1 MATHARVLCFSQA
14 LALGLLLF
22 LSALGSSRADP
33 PAGTTSGAGSGD
45 AQVSD
50 SKGGF
55 MSSLRQA
62 FGEDFDREVVRG
74 HFDVGAAPD
83 AHRYYCLVDTK
94 TGKREPNGVAGQL
107 VTRRDGMTGIKGGA
121 VAPLSCADAEQ
132 KGLLVTS
139 GYLLKGRAAGASAVA
154 PPPAPAAPAAVA
166 SAAAAP
172 PPAAPA
178 AVASTPVEAP
188 PAASAPASAAKPA
201 GNDVMATYARFIAGQ
216 NAHDATAVAAVLLD
230 SKELVW
236 AQYGGQSVWGREEV
250 MEAFQ
255 KEWHGTWKL
264 DPQLAEARVENPAPG
279 VAVLITPLL
288 YTFGDPGA
296 TPVTVPIRWGGVF
309 VKTPSGWRIASIF
322 ITPFKGWHEPR
333 N

>member
-1 MATHARVLCFSQA
+1 VATYARVLCYSQA

-22 LSALGSSRADP
+22 LGALGSSRADP
-33 PAGTTSGAGSGD
+33 PAGTATGAGSGD

-55 MSSLRQA
+55 MSSIRQA

-74 HFDVGAAPD
+74 HFDVGSPPD

-107 VTRRDGMTGIKGGA
+107 TTRRDGMTGIKGGA

-139 GYLLKGRAAGASAVA
+139 GYVLKGRAAAASVVA
-154 PPPAPAAPAAVA
+154 PPPAPAAPPSVA
-166 SAAAAP
+166 SA
-172 PPAAPA
+172 PAVTSPA
-178 AVASTPVEAP
+178 AVAP
-188 PAASAPASAAKPA
+188 PAASVAAPAAEPA

-216 NAHDATAVAAVLLD
+216 NAHDAAAVAAVLLD

-236 AQYGGQSVWGREEV
+236 AQYGGQSIWGRQQV

-255 KEWHGTWKL
+255 KEWQGTWKL
-264 DPQLAEARVENPAPG
+264 DPQLAEARVANPAPG

-296 TPVTVPIRWGGVF
+296 SPVTVPIRWGGVF
-309 VKTPSGWRIASIF
+309 VKTPSGWRIASMF
-322 ITPFKGWHEPR
+322 VTPFKSWHEPK

>member
-1 MATHARVLCFSQA
+1 VATHARVLCYSHA
-14 LALGLLLF
+14 LALGLLLL
-22 LSALGSSRADP
+22 LSRVGSSRAEP
-33 PAGTTSGAGSGD
+33 PAGSATGAGSGE

-55 MSSLRQA
+55 MSSIRQA

-74 HFDVGAAPD
+74 HFDVGSAPD

-94 TGKREPNGVAGQL
+94 TGKSEPNGVAGQL

-132 KGLLVTS
+132 KGLLVKT
-139 GYLLKGRAAGASAVA
+139 GYVLKGRAAGASVA
-154 PPPAPAAPAAVA
+154 APPPPPPAPPAVA
-166 SAAAAP
+166 SAPAVAAP
-172 PPAAPA
+172 LASVTAPAVAAPLASVTAPA
-178 AVASTPVEAP
+178 AE
-188 PAASAPASAAKPA
+188 PA
-201 GNDVMATYARFIAGQ
+201 GGDVMGTYARFIAGQ
-216 NAHDATAVAAVLLD
+216 NAHDAAAVAGVLLD
-230 SKELVW
+230 SKEFVW
-236 AQYGGQSVWGREEV
+236 AQYGGQSIWGRQEV

-255 KEWHGTWKL
+255 KEWQGTWKL

-296 TPVTVPIRWGGVF
+296 SPVTVPVRWGGVF

-322 ITPFKGWHEPR
+322 ITPFKSWHEPK